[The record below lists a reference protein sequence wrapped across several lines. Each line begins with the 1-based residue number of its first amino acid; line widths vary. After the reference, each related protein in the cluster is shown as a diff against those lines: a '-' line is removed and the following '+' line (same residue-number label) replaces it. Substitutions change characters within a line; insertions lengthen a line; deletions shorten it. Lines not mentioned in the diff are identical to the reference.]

1 MENLPS
7 PQVKEGLHPWFRRD
21 GGGMVAVP
29 FYSVQGGC
37 RFDIHFAYF
46 VVFFRDYRA
55 SELRKRAWK
64 SPAIMKLTRCHFFRG
79 WRYRARALTLR
90 GLISALRL
98 LQFSSHI
105 RNKVFSIVIKAIWR
119 VSSLTWA
126 NGGLL
131 FHFFS
136 VQDSVGL
143 KETWNRLSRRK
154 NLPLRG
160 KARKY

>member
-7 PQVKEGLHPWFRRD
+7 PQVKEALHPWFRRD

-37 RFDIHFAYF
+37 RFDIHFVYF

-55 SELRKRAWK
+55 SELRKCAWK
-64 SPAIMKLTRCHFFRG
+64 SPAIMKLTRCYFFRW
-79 WRYRARALTLR
+79 WRYRARVNSPWSNL
-90 GLISALRL
+90 GLEASSVFFAHWKQSILYCSKGHMTRFL
-98 LQFSSHI
+98 LDLGEWGFPVPI
-105 RNKVFSIVIKAIWR
+105 
-119 VSSLTWA
+119 
-126 NGGLL
+126 
-131 FHFFS
+131 FS

-160 KARKY
+160 EARKY

>member
-1 MENLPS
+1 MENPPS
-7 PQVKEGLHPWFRRD
+7 PQVKEGHHPWFRRD

-29 FYSVQGGC
+29 FYSVQGC
-37 RFDIHFAYF
+37 RFDIHFTYF

-55 SELRKRAWK
+55 SELRKCAWK

-79 WRYRARALTLR
+79 WRARVNSPWSNL
-90 GLISALRL
+90 GLEASSVFFAHSKQSILYCSKGHMTRFL
-98 LQFSSHI
+98 LDLGEWGFA
-105 RNKVFSIVIKAIWR
+105 VPF
-119 VSSLTWA
+119 L
-126 NGGLL
+126 
-131 FHFFS
+131 S

-143 KETWNRLSRRK
+143 KETWYRLSRRK